1 MENVAVRPPSYK
13 EHTVVEGRS
22 YTIPCGTT
30 VDADVRWNFKSSVT
44 GSHWKLYDQGRVW
57 EQFRPRFSLNTSVPL
72 LYSLD
77 ISNVQLND
85 TGNYTCIG
93 GVGQGDKHIH
103 NLSVQG
109 KCRPHWRCEVV
120 FTKFS
125 WNRFHI
131 VRCMVK
137 SPIDDSNIPHNV
149 YCRAYTE

>member
-1 MENVAVRPPSYK
+1 
-13 EHTVVEGRS
+13 VVEGQS
-22 YTIPCGTT
+22 YTIPCDTT
-30 VDADVRWNFKSSVT
+30 VDADVWWFYTPSLT
-44 GSHWKLYDQGRVW
+44 GFILTVYDNGLLF
-57 EQFRPRFSLNTSVPL
+57 EQFQPRFSLNTSVPL
-72 LYSLD
+72 LYGLD

-85 TGNYTCIG
+85 TGNYTCIDD
-93 GVGQGDKHIH
+93 VGQGDKHIH

>member
-1 MENVAVRPPSYK
+1 M
-13 EHTVVEGRS
+13 VEGRS
-22 YTIPCGTT
+22 YTIPCDTT
-30 VDADVRWNFKSSVT
+30 VDADVKWFFTSSVT
-44 GSHWKLYDQGRVW
+44 EIESLVYDHGSVHFG
-57 EQFRPRFSLNTSVPL
+57 PRFSLNTSVPL
-72 LYSLD
+72 LYGLD

-85 TGNYTCIG
+85 TGNYTCIDD
-93 GVGQGDKHIH
+93 VGQGDKHIH

>member
-1 MENVAVRPPSYK
+1 MENVAVRPPSY
-13 EHTVVEGRS
+13 EQHTAVEGQS

-103 NLSVQG
+103 NLIVQG
-109 KCRPHWRCEVV
+109 KRR
-120 FTKFS
+120 S
-125 WNRFHI
+125 R
-131 VRCMVK
+131 
-137 SPIDDSNIPHNV
+137 
-149 YCRAYTE
+149 